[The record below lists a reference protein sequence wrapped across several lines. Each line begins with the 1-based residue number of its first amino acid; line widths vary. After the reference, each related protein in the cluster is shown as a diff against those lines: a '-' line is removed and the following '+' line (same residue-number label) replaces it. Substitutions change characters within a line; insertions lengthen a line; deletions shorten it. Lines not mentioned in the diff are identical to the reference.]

1 MYNLFEYT
9 LRSPP
14 EPGSDVC
21 LYFDGEEYGGLLS
34 LVPSTLQHIP

>member
-1 MYNLFEYT
+1 MVGMHNLFEYT

-21 LYFDGEEYGGLLS
+21 LYFGGEE
-34 LVPSTLQHIP
+34 